1 VDGAAL
7 VKSRI
12 ALAGGARLGL
22 VRTQSG
28 SLLAVMLTKAGGVE
42 PE

>member
-1 VDGAAL
+1 

-12 ALAGGARLGL
+12 ELAGGARLGL
-22 VRTQSG
+22 VYAQSG
-28 SLLAVMLTKAGGVE
+28 SLLAVMLTKAGDVE